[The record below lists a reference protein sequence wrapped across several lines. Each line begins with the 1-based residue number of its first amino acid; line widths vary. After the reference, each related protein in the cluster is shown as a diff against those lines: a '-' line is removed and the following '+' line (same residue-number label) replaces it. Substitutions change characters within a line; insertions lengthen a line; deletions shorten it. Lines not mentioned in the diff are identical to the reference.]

1 MVQINN
7 DNLLTYLLEKKE
19 PVMEAT
25 VFREF
30 LSEQPWYDDQ
40 QSLFVRHFSLFHALY
55 NLKVNIAMDG
65 YYIHTDPMRMA
76 AVPYPKEGL
85 CYHYDPEEGEFC
97 GRAVGDGTYCRMHES
112 IYTHIMK
119 SLVYDPLREFYLDE
133 KNIEYGKSRK
143 FNDILNGVNTYVI
156 HKRDVDHALE
166 TFNIQNPS
174 RKIIQGKY
182 RILVK
187 QFHPDRPG
195 GDLNKMKDINRQ
207 YALLLKVF
215 TI

>member
-1 MVQINN
+1 LVQINS

-55 NLKVNIAMDG
+55 NLKVNIAMNG
-65 YYIHTDPMRMA
+65 YYIHADPMRMA
-76 AVPYPKEGL
+76 AVPYPEEGL

-97 GRAVGDGTYCRMHES
+97 GRIVGDGTYCRMHES
-112 IYTHIMK
+112 IYTHVMK

-166 TFNIQNPS
+166 TFKIHNPS

>member
-1 MVQINN
+1 M
-7 DNLLTYLLEKKE
+7 TYLLEKKE

-40 QSLFVRHFSLFHALY
+40 LSLFVRHFSLFHALY
-55 NLKVNIAMDG
+55 NLKVNMAMEG

-76 AVPYPKEGL
+76 AVPYPEEGL
-85 CYHYDPEEGEFC
+85 CYHYDSEEGTFC
-97 GRAVGDGTYCRMHES
+97 GRAVEDKTYCRMHES
-112 IYTHIMK
+112 RYRHIMN
-119 SLVYDPLREFYLDE
+119 SLVYDPLREFYRDE
-133 KNIEYGKSRK
+133 KNVEYGESRQ
-143 FNDILNGVNTYVI
+143 FNDVLNGVKTYVI

-166 TFNIQNPS
+166 TFDIKTPS

-182 RILVK
+182 RLMVK
-187 QFHPDRPG
+187 KFHPDRPG
-195 GDLNKMKDINRQ
+195 GNLDKMKDINRQ